1 MNHFNWILWFPS
13 AGTQIRLDTHCIGWF
28 FVEPASSCSA
38 KTFEEGG
45 WSFNTHKLWVSHN
58 PSVYLYIFVW
68 RGREVMANPR
78 VRGEHHHQL
87 MAQREGNS
95 LSHHFCSNFAPI
107 LLHYFSIVAPF
118 LHLFLHFCSTISPFL
133 LHFCTYFAPV
143 FLQFCTY
150 FAPLFL
156 KFCSIFAPFCIN
168 SPSHGTKGTIFALP
182 SAQQRLIFVTL
193 L

>member
-78 VRGEHHHQL
+78 VR
-87 MAQREGNS
+87 RE
-95 LSHHFCSNFAPI
+95 SHRRRRLHKGREIHSCFHLWSDAHCSATGSSTHIFFGIFGKPCNGR
-107 LLHYFSIVAPF
+107 V
-118 LHLFLHFCSTISPFL
+118 CSVTKITFDPLKSTRIENP
-133 LHFCTYFAPV
+133 
-143 FLQFCTY
+143 QFY
-150 FAPLFL
+150 
-156 KFCSIFAPFCIN
+156 IN
-168 SPSHGTKGTIFALP
+168 IY
-182 SAQQRLIFVTL
+182 
-193 L
+193 